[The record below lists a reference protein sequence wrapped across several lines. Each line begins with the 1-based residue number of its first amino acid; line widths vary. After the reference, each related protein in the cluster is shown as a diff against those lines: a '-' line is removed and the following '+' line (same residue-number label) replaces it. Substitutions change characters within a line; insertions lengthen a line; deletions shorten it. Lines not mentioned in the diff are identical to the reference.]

1 MLKLKKIKKSY
12 KVAKESIPALNEIDV
27 EFRKNEFVSILGP
40 SGCGKTTLLNIIGG
54 LDRYDEGD
62 ILIKGISTKKFK
74 DSDWDAYRN
83 YSVGFIFQTYNL
95 IPHLSVLANV
105 ELALTI
111 SGMSKK
117 ERKKKAIDALKQV
130 GLQDKLNQKPN
141 QLSGGQMQRVAIARA
156 IVNDPEIILADE
168 PTGALDSKTSVQIME
183 ILKEIAKDRLVIMV
197 THNPELA
204 DIYSTRIIKLLD
216 GSIIDDSNEFDSE
229 KKHERLN
236 KKSRNK
242 TSMSF
247 FTSLSLSL
255 KNLFTKKIRT
265 ILVSIA
271 GSIGIIGI
279 ALVLSLS
286 NGFKKFVNKIQ
297 TDTIS
302 SYPLMIEESSASIT
316 DLISNILNKT
326 DLEKF
331 PGLKEVYINKVTEN
345 RENMYIKNN
354 ITDEYIENVI
364 NTIDKEL
371 LIGITY
377 GRDMELNFYID
388 SEYRTVVSNGVDY
401 YARLS
406 TSSWQEMIDN
416 IPFIDSQYD
425 VLEGKLPTEKD
436 EIAIVVDQYNRL
448 TDSTLISLGLYEK
461 GEERQ
466 KYTFDELLN
475 TKYKVLTNDELY
487 NCNESVCYGTN
498 GWINAE
504 MYDSGLTLN
513 VVGIIRA
520 KESTTMGTL
529 NSAIAYSTRL
539 TEYIIER
546 NANSKLVK
554 YLNDNVNIDP
564 FTGIEYSDDPKNN
577 ITKEDKYISVSNKY
591 GRIVT
596 PTSINIYPKDYESKV
611 LIKEH
616 LDAYNEDKEDV
627 NKIIYTDYM
636 EIIIKTINT
645 MITTI
650 SYVLIAFTAI
660 SLIVSSV
667 MIAIITYI
675 SVIERTKEIG
685 VLRSIGARKKDISR
699 VFNSETFIIGF
710 VAGII
715 GIVSTIILNVPINLL
730 VSALVEGVDNI
741 SALSLVHAIILMIIS
756 IVLTLIAGFI
766 PSKMAAKKDPV
777 VALRSE

>member
-1 MLKLKKIKKSY
+1 MLKLSNIKKGY
-12 KVAKESIPALNEIDV
+12 QVAKESISALNGINV
-27 EFRKNEFVSILGP
+27 EFRENEFVAILGP

-62 ILIKGISTKKFK
+62 LIINGISTKKYK

-83 YSVGFIFQTYNL
+83 YSIGFIFQTYNL

-117 ERKKKAIDALKQV
+117 ERRKKAIAALKEV
-130 GLQDKLNQKPN
+130 GLQGKLNQKPN

-168 PTGALDSKTSVQIME
+168 PTGALDSKTSIQIME

-204 DIYSTRIIKLLD
+204 KLYSTRTIKLLD
-216 GSIIDDSNEFDSE
+216 GTIIDDSNEFDSE
-229 KKHERLN
+229 RSHEHIEKKT
-236 KKSRNK
+236 RNK

-247 FTSLSLSL
+247 LTSLSLSL

-286 NGFKKFVNKIQ
+286 NGFKKYVNKIQ

-302 SYPLMIEESSASIT
+302 SYPLMIEESAANIT
-316 DLISNILNKT
+316 DIITNILNKT

-331 PGLKEVYINKVTEN
+331 PALKEVYINKIIESK
-345 RENMYIKNN
+345 ENMYIKNN

-371 LIGITY
+371 IIGITY
-377 GRDMELNFYID
+377 ERDMEINFYID
-388 SEYRTVVSNGVDY
+388 SEYRTAVSNNEEY

-406 TSSWQEMIDN
+406 TSTWQEMIDN
-416 IPFIDSQYD
+416 TPFIGSQYD
-425 VLEGKLPTEKD
+425 VLEGKLPTDKD

-448 TDSTLISLGLYEK
+448 TDATLISLGLYEK

-466 KYTFDELLN
+466 KYTFEELLEV
-475 TKYKVLTNDELY
+475 KYKVLTNDELY
-487 NCNESVCYGTN
+487 GCGDTKCNGSNSWVSRKQ
-498 GWINAE
+498 
-504 MYDSGLTLN
+504 YDSGLTLN

-520 KESTTMGTL
+520 RENTTMGTL
-529 NSAIAYSTRL
+529 NAGIAYSPRL
-539 TEYIIER
+539 TEYIIDK
-546 NANSKLVK
+546 NANSQLVK
-554 YLNDNVNIDP
+554 YLNDNVNVDP
-564 FTGIEYSDDPKNN
+564 FTGQEYVDDQKNN

-616 LDAYNEDKEDV
+616 LDAYNESKADV
-627 NKIIYTDYM
+627 NKIVYTDYM
-636 EIIIKTINT
+636 DIIIKTINT

-660 SLIVSSV
+660 SLVVSSV

-715 GIVSTIILNVPINLL
+715 GIISTLILNVPINLL
-730 VSALVEGVDNI
+730 VSSLVEGVDNI
-741 SALSLVHAIILMIIS
+741 SSLSIIHAIILMLIS
-756 IVLTLIAGFI
+756 VILTFIAGFI